1 MDLQHLRA
9 SDGTGEA
16 VLAHIQTVRNPGST
30 VLDLDNVDNW
40 NTKAVIITGTPAA
53 NGFVSPVGMKVMYGH
68 LSAGDFIIDGYAPGY
83 VDNGNTTSE
92 VAIVKMTTSWAD
104 ALNDL
109 LSVAHQDN
117 GKLKTTS
124 LDDFFKP
131 IEVTPTSYIASGGN
145 IVQTAGLTA
154 SFSNIV
160 YYINGLRYTKIGVAN
175 RAYTASK
182 DTYVDID
189 AAGNLYYTEVAN
201 GATTGFPL
209 GVNRIRIAQVITSGA
224 AITTIRQ
231 IGFSDALGVTIYP
244 YGSIATNNIQA
255 LYRFQAYR
263 NAAWSTNTGGAIVGL
278 DAKSYDYGNNFNTTT
293 NRFVAPVAGLYR
305 FNLSVG
311 FVESA
316 TTQGMVLYVWVN
328 GANRKTLINN
338 QYNNPGGWTCQH
350 SASCDLYLQAGD
362 YVQMNFLG
370 TPSTAGST
378 GVATSLEGYLV
389 AAS

>member
-1 MDLQHLRA
+1 MDLEHLRA

-16 VLAHIQTVRNPGST
+16 VLAHIDAPRNPGST
-30 VLDLDNVDNW
+30 VLSLDNVDNW
-40 NTKAVIITGTPAA
+40 NSKAVIVTGTPAA
-53 NGFVSPVGMKVMYGH
+53 NGFIAAAGMKVMYGH
-68 LSAGDFIIDGYAPGY
+68 ITAGDFIIDGFAPGY
-83 VDNGNTTSE
+83 ADNGNTTQE
-92 VAIVKMTTSWAD
+92 IAIVKMTTSWAD
-104 ALNDL
+104 ALVSIL
-109 LSVAHQDN
+109 QQSLQN
-117 GKLKTTS
+117 GGLLKTTS
-124 LDDFFKP
+124 LDHFFKP
-131 IEVTPTSYIASGGN
+131 VELNPSPFVASGG
-145 IVQTAGLTA
+145 IIAITAGLTA
-154 SFSNIV
+154 SFSNII
-160 YYINGLRYTKIGVAN
+160 YYIGGLRYTKTGVAN

-209 GVNRIRIAQVITSGA
+209 TAGRIRLAQVITNGA
-224 AITTIRQ
+224 GITTIRQ
-231 IGFSDALGVTIYP
+231 VGFSDALGYTLYP
-244 YGSIATNNIQA
+244 VGAIATDNIQA
-255 LYRFQAYR
+255 KYRFQAYR
-263 NAAWSTNTGGAIVGL
+263 NAAWNTNTGGAIVGL
-278 DAKSYDYGNNFNTTT
+278 DAKSYDYGNNFNTAT

-311 FVESA
+311 FVEGT
-316 TTQGMVLYVWVN
+316 TTQGMVLSIWVN

-370 TPSTAGST
+370 TPSTTGST
-378 GVATSLEGYLV
+378 GIATSLEGYLV